1 MPSRMVLAAVTAIGL
16 TAAVPSA
23 TAAGGARHS
32 TLVSG
37 LFSYQIFQGAGCSS
51 PVKLCVHGTFAGPL
65 AGRFDEVIT
74 GLTPTKQKSIALGV
88 GRIVIHTGRGDLPCT
103 ESFVFNTAKGS
114 DSEAGIVCEFTGAT
128 GRLTGARG
136 YFTAWG
142 TQRPGQAVG
151 LGHYG
156 GRLTLP

>member
-1 MPSRMVLAAVTAIGL
+1 MPSRRILAAAIVIGL
-16 TAAVPSA
+16 TAAAPSA
-23 TAAGGARHS
+23 TAASRARHS

-37 LFSYQIFQGAGCSS
+37 LFSYQIFQGAACSS
-51 PVKLCVHGTFAGPL
+51 PVNLCVHGTFAGPL
-65 AGRFDEVIT
+65 AGRFDEVVT
-74 GLTPTKQKSIALGV
+74 ALTPTKQKNIALGL
-88 GRIVIHTGRGDLPCT
+88 GKIVIHTSRGDLPCT

-114 DSEAGIVCEFTGAT
+114 DSEAGIVCEFTGGT
-128 GRLTGARG
+128 GRLAGARG

-156 GRLTLP
+156 GRLTLT